1 MRGDPGTF
9 DSGRAQGDDI
19 VHHPGIALHPGPRP
33 LTDVLDTEPDGAV
46 PGTAALGTD
55 PASHGTSPSEALLFQ
70 RCRWCGSAMYQRL
83 LCPVCAGSDLRTE
96 ASTGTGV
103 VRHATVIHRN
113 TPAARNVSLVEMAEG
128 FTVRGRVTGPAT
140 DVHSGD
146 RVQLTTAQDPVRS
159 QPVFQLVDGP
169 YRSRS

>member
-1 MRGDPGTF
+1 M
-9 DSGRAQGDDI
+9 
-19 VHHPGIALHPGPRP
+19 HHPGLALHPGPGASA
-33 LTDVLDTEPDGAV
+33 DVLDADPGHLAPGAAV
-46 PGTAALGTD
+46 FAND
-55 PASHGTSPSEALLFQ
+55 PAENGTSDADALLFQ

-103 VRHATVIHRN
+103 VRHATVVHRN

-128 FTVRGRVTGPAT
+128 FTVRGRVTGLAT

-146 RVQLTTAQDPVRS
+146 RVQLTTAQDPVRG

>member
-1 MRGDPGTF
+1 M
-9 DSGRAQGDDI
+9 
-19 VHHPGIALHPGPRP
+19 HHPGIALHPGPRP
-33 LTDVLDTEPDGAV
+33 STDVLDTEPDRGD
-46 PGTAALGTD
+46 PDSAALGTD
-55 PASHGTSPSEALLFQ
+55 PAAKGNPASDALLFQ

-128 FTVRGRVTGPAT
+128 FTVRGRVTGLAT

-169 YRSRS
+169 YRSPS